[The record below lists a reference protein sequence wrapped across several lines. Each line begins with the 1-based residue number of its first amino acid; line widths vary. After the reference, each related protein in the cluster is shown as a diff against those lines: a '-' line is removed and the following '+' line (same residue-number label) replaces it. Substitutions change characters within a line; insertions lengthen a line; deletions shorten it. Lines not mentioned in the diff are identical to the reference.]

1 MLSGEILPI
10 IEAIEFSTKTELLE
24 KLRSMRDSAG
34 NLAPADRRILK
45 DMLGVAI
52 QEVYFTPG
60 RELMRFK
67 SYLEYKKNKKHKEI
81 K

>member
-1 MLSGEILPI
+1 MNGEILPI
-10 IEAIEFSTKTELLE
+10 IEAIEFSTKTELLG

-34 NLAPADRRILK
+34 SLAPNDRRTVK

-60 RELMRFK
+60 KELMRFK
-67 SYLEYKKNKKHKEI
+67 HYLEYKKNKKTKEAA
-81 K
+81 